1 MRYVLIAFVL
11 LLASCATR
19 YIPVE
24 STKIDSVFVAKIQ
37 RDSIYERDSIMIK
50 TKADTVYYT
59 RVSYK
64 YRDKIVRDTVFE
76 VHTDTITTVVEV
88 ERKLSTVEK
97 VKMWLAEKVLWLI
110 AAIVLLLA
118 LKRFLN

>member
-19 YIPVE
+19 HIPVE

>member
-88 ERKLSTVEK
+88 ERKLSTVAK

>member
-1 MRYVLIAFVL
+1 M
-11 LLASCATR
+11 
-19 YIPVE
+19 
-24 STKIDSVFVAKIQ
+24 
-37 RDSIYERDSIMIK
+37 
-50 TKADTVYYT
+50 
-59 RVSYK
+59 
-64 YRDKIVRDTVFE
+64 RDTVFE

>member
-1 MRYVLIAFVL
+1 MLIAFVL